1 MIERWRQRL
10 QRAENALLAGL
21 LLGLLLLAVLQIVLR
36 LAFETGLI
44 WAEPLS
50 RMGVLWVALL
60 GALGATRQRQHIMID
75 VFQRLSGPRLR
86 RVLWT
91 LTQLA
96 AALIAGLLAY
106 YGTGLVAM
114 EREAPVP
121 FVLGLPSWAPML
133 VLPLGFGLMSVRFV
147 FAALA
152 GPPAPG
158 EDAHGAAGRQ

>member
-10 QRAENALLAGL
+10 HRAENALLAAL
-21 LLGLLLLAVLQIVLR
+21 LLALLLLAVLQIGLR
-36 LAFETGLI
+36 LFFETGLT

-75 VFQRLSGPRLR
+75 VFQRVAGPRLR
-86 RVLWT
+86 RALWT

-96 AALIAGLLAY
+96 AAVVAGLLAY
-106 YGTGLVAM
+106 FGAGLVGL

-121 FVLGLPSWAPML
+121 FVLGIPSWVPML
-133 VLPLGFGLMSVRFV
+133 ALPLGFGLMSLRFV
-147 FAALA
+147 AAALA

-158 EDAHGAAGRQ
+158 ENLH